1 MGRMVSL
8 GRVAA
13 PKPINLPSQRLEN
26 NGQDPNVTL
35 VPTGTHTWSAAG
47 AADARQHHQHPA
59 VARSALVAHPE
70 SDAPAWGSGAT
81 WGRGEGQGPP
91 LRPARAES
99 FPDLHGASAAAPSD
113 RSLGFVD
120 ESPPGHGAHAQ
131 SAHVQSVH
139 VQSAHAQS
147 AGEGG
152 GVAHA
157 GGYGAHAGHAAY
169 PGERAYGDGRDR
181 GGWDHSDR
189 PPPPEGWGHG
199 GHAHGG
205 FDAGARGGHEHQ
217 YVTEYHQ
224 HGYHKHAAHAA
235 HAVHAAHAQG
245 YDADR
250 DPRLR
255 RRRER
260 DTAQT
265 GQPYARHG
273 NAPAAAP
280 AAPPLPP
287 GPPPPWA
294 KRGDAGGLSLI
305 HI

>member
-131 SAHVQSVH
+131 SAH
-139 VQSAHAQS
+139 AQS
-147 AGEGG
+147 T
-152 GVAHA
+152 HA
-157 GGYGAHAGHAAY
+157 
-169 PGERAYGDGRDR
+169 RCTI
-181 GGWDHSDR
+181 
-189 PPPPEGWGHG
+189 
-199 GHAHGG
+199 
-205 FDAGARGGHEHQ
+205 
-217 YVTEYHQ
+217 V
-224 HGYHKHAAHAA
+224 
-235 HAVHAAHAQG
+235 
-245 YDADR
+245 
-250 DPRLR
+250 PRLDLSKGCIK
-255 RRRER
+255 EGAWCTH
-260 DTAQT
+260 DPPISMSSVELKAQI
-265 GQPYARHG
+265 A
-273 NAPAAAP
+273 
-280 AAPPLPP
+280 
-287 GPPPPWA
+287 
-294 KRGDAGGLSLI
+294 S
-305 HI
+305 

>member
-1 MGRMVSL
+1 M
-8 GRVAA
+8 
-13 PKPINLPSQRLEN
+13 
-26 NGQDPNVTL
+26 
-35 VPTGTHTWSAAG
+35 
-47 AADARQHHQHPA
+47 
-59 VARSALVAHPE
+59 
-70 SDAPAWGSGAT
+70 
-81 WGRGEGQGPP
+81 
-91 LRPARAES
+91 
-99 FPDLHGASAAAPSD
+99 
-113 RSLGFVD
+113 D
-120 ESPPGHGAHAQ
+120 ESPPSHGAHAQ
-131 SAHVQSVH
+131 SAH

-181 GGWDHSDR
+181 GGWDHGDR

-235 HAVHAAHAQG
+235 HAAHAQG

-260 DTAQT
+260 
-265 GQPYARHG
+265 
-273 NAPAAAP
+273 
-280 AAPPLPP
+280 
-287 GPPPPWA
+287 
-294 KRGDAGGLSLI
+294 GGAL
-305 HI
+305 

>member
-131 SAHVQSVH
+131 SAHVQS
-139 VQSAHAQS
+139 AHAQS

-152 GVAHA
+152 GVAH
-157 GGYGAHAGHAAY
+157 
-169 PGERAYGDGRDR
+169 
-181 GGWDHSDR
+181 
-189 PPPPEGWGHG
+189 
-199 GHAHGG
+199 
-205 FDAGARGGHEHQ
+205 
-217 YVTEYHQ
+217 
-224 HGYHKHAAHAA
+224 
-235 HAVHAAHAQG
+235 
-245 YDADR
+245 
-250 DPRLR
+250 
-255 RRRER
+255 
-260 DTAQT
+260 
-265 GQPYARHG
+265 GQPAG
-273 NAPAAAP
+273 DPE
-280 AAPPLPP
+280 P
-287 GPPPPWA
+287 GGA
-294 KRGDAGGLSLI
+294 DGGGLQ
-305 HI
+305 